1 MRYNYTRNY
10 GIITAEE
17 AVDEQNIAQN
27 QPKKEELLFSWR
39 APARPFKKRD
49 RNFFTTV
56 AALGVLIGLI
66 LFFLEGVL
74 SVAVV
79 AAIVFLVYVLFTV
92 EPEEVEYR
100 ITNRGIVLAEK
111 KHLWEEFR
119 RFWFTKRLDSNL
131 LIIET
136 INFPGR
142 LEMVIQ
148 EADKAKIREV
158 LEQYLVHEEAAPNF
172 LDRAAAWMSKK
183 IPLEG

>member
-1 MRYNYTRNY
+1 M
-10 GIITAEE
+10 E
-17 AVDEQNIAQN
+17 EQNQQQGILT
-27 QPKKEELLFSWR
+27 PKREELLFSWR

-49 RNFFTTV
+49 RSFFTTV

-66 LFFLEGVL
+66 LFFLEGIL
-74 SVAVV
+74 AVAVV

-92 EPEEVEYR
+92 PPEEVEYR
-100 ITNRGIVLAEK
+100 ITNKGLVLADN
-111 KHLWEEFR
+111 KHQWDEFR

-131 LIIET
+131 LIIES

-148 EADKAKIREV
+148 EEEKSKIREV
-158 LEQYLVHEEAAPNF
+158 LEQYLIHEEAAPNF

-183 IPLEG
+183 VPLEG